1 MERKFLMSSSNT
13 FTSRRDIVANWQPDN
28 KDFWESYGKK
38 IAKQNLVVSTLA
50 LTLSF
55 CIWYLWSTI
64 ASQLN
69 GAGFNFTT
77 DQLFTL
83 AALPGLVG
91 ATLRFVYTY
100 MPALVGGKN
109 WTFFSTLILLIPV
122 VWLSQA
128 VQDPTTSYE
137 TFMVLT
143 ALIGLAGGNFSASM
157 ANIGNFFPKS
167 EKGTALGINGG
178 IGNLGISILYFLAP
192 FAMGSAAL
200 GSVFGV
206 TPAIINGDAVYLANA
221 ALMWVIPLIIT
232 LALILKF
239 MDNLPL
245 AKPNP
250 KSLAQ
255 IFGNKHTWAMTLIYT
270 CGFGAFSG
278 YAAALGLLVGKEF
291 PEIPFAYIAFV
302 GPLVSAGLR
311 PVGGWLADKINSG
324 TKITFLG
331 LIGLCVST
339 ALIAVGV
346 DLHSFPFFFAM
357 SVITFVF
364 TGFITGAAFRM
375 IPHIFTD
382 GLQGSLVTGFTAAVA
397 AYGAFITPKIFGF
410 TYTTFGNIHP
420 AFAVLLAF
428 NIVTVAVCYW
438 FYVRK
443 GANMNV

>member
-1 MERKFLMSSSNT
+1 MSSSNT

-55 CIWYLWSTI
+55 CVWYLWSTI

-83 AALPGLVG
+83 AAFPGLVG
-91 ATLRFVYTY
+91 ATLRFVY
-100 MPALVGGKN
+100 
-109 WTFFSTLILLIPV
+109 
-122 VWLSQA
+122 
-128 VQDPTTSYE
+128 
-137 TFMVLT
+137 
-143 ALIGLAGGNFSASM
+143 
-157 ANIGNFFPKS
+157 
-167 EKGTALGINGG
+167 
-178 IGNLGISILYFLAP
+178 
-192 FAMGSAAL
+192 
-200 GSVFGV
+200 
-206 TPAIINGDAVYLANA
+206 
-221 ALMWVIPLIIT
+221 
-232 LALILKF
+232 
-239 MDNLPL
+239 
-245 AKPNP
+245 
-250 KSLAQ
+250 
-255 IFGNKHTWAMTLIYT
+255 
-270 CGFGAFSG
+270 
-278 YAAALGLLVGKEF
+278 
-291 PEIPFAYIAFV
+291 
-302 GPLVSAGLR
+302 
-311 PVGGWLADKINSG
+311 
-324 TKITFLG
+324 
-331 LIGLCVST
+331 T

-346 DLHSFPFFFAM
+346 DLHSFPFFFSM

-364 TGFITGAAFRM
+364 TGFITGASFRM

-443 GANMNV
+443 GANINV